1 MNAIDTR
8 TASSQLSLPG
18 MAVVERPPVALHCG
32 SVAPGQE
39 VLYVGNVSGGPRF
52 RSRGVVRRA
61 LQRKAVVD
69 MGRMG
74 TWHIPYY
81 FLSAPTAA

>member
-1 MNAIDTR
+1 MNAIDTG
-8 TASSQLSLPG
+8 TASPQLRLPG
-18 MAVVERPPVALHCG
+18 MTVAERGPVALHCG

-52 RSRGVVRRA
+52 RSRGVVKRA

-69 MGRMG
+69 MGRSG
-74 TWHIPYY
+74 TWNIPYY